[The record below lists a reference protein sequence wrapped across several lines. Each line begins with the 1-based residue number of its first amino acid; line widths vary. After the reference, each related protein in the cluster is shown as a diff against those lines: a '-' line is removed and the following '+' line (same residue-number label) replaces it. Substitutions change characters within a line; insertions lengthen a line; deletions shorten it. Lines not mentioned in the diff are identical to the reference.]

1 MREHN
6 QRILVLRLLQV
17 SSKANRRNAHIVPAL
32 RLTDAVRS
40 AADRPPTSEN
50 NSSPPVD
57 ERVGALL
64 LLAAY
69 GQQGD
74 IVAGAAV
81 KKKMKYTADDKDL
94 YELSIKL
101 LDLVYAGREA
111 VRPEVEPTA
120 ADIDMARTTTTLM
133 TH

>member
-17 SSKANRRNAHIVPAL
+17 SSKANRRNADIVPAL

-64 LLAAY
+64 LLAAC

-74 IVAGAAV
+74 IVAGAAM

-101 LDLVYAGREA
+101 LDWSMPGA
-111 VRPEVEPTA
+111 RPS
-120 ADIDMARTTTTLM
+120 ARRWSRPRPILISSVAN
-133 TH
+133 